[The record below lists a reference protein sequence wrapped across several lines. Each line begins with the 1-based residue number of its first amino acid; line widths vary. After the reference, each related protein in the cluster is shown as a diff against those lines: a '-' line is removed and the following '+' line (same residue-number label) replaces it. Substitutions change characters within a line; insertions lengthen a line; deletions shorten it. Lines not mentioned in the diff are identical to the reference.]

1 MGTIWS
7 NTSSLPP
14 FSSKDTMQSNWPV
27 VLTLAVTL
35 VSGTTGFSSPL
46 LMPLSAS
53 EKACPAHMSNF
64 ELSEFLGEWYLLEY
78 EFAAENKL
86 NRLDCLGF
94 KYTLNDIDSTNDVMI
109 SNFTFRFPPATGFM
123 YHVPTF
129 AIFDDET
136 NARWNTNFKN
146 VEMVSAVVDTD
157 YSRWAVVAQCTKNAA
172 GDATFQSS
180 RILSRTRSLRSPDLD
195 RARAAIRDANV
206 EGPYKY
212 TIDQENCH

>member
-1 MGTIWS
+1 
-7 NTSSLPP
+7 
-14 FSSKDTMQSNWPV
+14 MQSTWPV
-27 VLTLAVTL
+27 VFTLAAAL
-35 VSGTTGFSSPL
+35 VSGTTGFTSPL
-46 LMPLSAS
+46 LMPTILGADA
-53 EKACPAHMSNF
+53 KTCPAPMEGF
-64 ELSEFLGEWYLLEY
+64 ELSQFLGDWYLLEY

-94 KYTLNDIDSTNDVMI
+94 KFTLNDIDSTNDVMI

-172 GDATFQSS
+172 GEATFQSS
-180 RILSRTRSLRSPDLD
+180 RILSRSRSLRSPDLD
-195 RARAAIRDANV
+195 RARAAIRDADV